1 MLIPKYDPGD
11 DFAFK
16 AGSWFPDPAEWG
28 RMFSPVILSACM
40 LWVLASSV
48 IFAVMIGATI
58 SAIQQVSLGS
68 LFNGSWVSQYFYSSL
83 LFTFGFLAS
92 KFLWLGMGFEKMN
105 SRKLLDLAV
114 ISMAC
119 GLFYIICVIFG
130 VIEKIQPGIVRGSV
144 AFLVGFCL
152 VLGFSLCGKSLY
164 AMFSNST
171 NRGALKYGVAYLL
184 VGFTAFLSGEV
195 VLLLPG
201 IALVFGGCLALA
213 SSHSGFE
220 SFLNPRSLRKSR

>member
-1 MLIPKYDPGD
+1 MLIPNSDPAD
-11 DFAFK
+11 DFAFQ
-16 AGSWFPDPAEWG
+16 GVNWFPDRVRWG
-28 RMFSPVILSACM
+28 QVFSPIFLSACM
-40 LWVLASSV
+40 LWVLAGSV
-48 IFAVMIGATI
+48 IFAVMVGATL
-58 SAIQQVSLGS
+58 SAIEQVSLVS
-68 LFNGSWVSQYFYSSL
+68 LFKGSWISQYFYSSL

-105 SRKLLDLAV
+105 PGKLLDLAINSV
-114 ISMAC
+114 AC

-130 VIEKIQPGIVRGSV
+130 VIEKIQPGIIRGSI

-164 AMFSNST
+164 AMYRHSA
-171 NRGALKYGVAYLL
+171 NRGTLQYGVAYLL
-184 VGFTAFLSGEV
+184 VGLTAFLSGEV

-213 SSHSGFE
+213 SSQNRLE
-220 SFLNPRSLRKSR
+220 SILKSWTLRKVR